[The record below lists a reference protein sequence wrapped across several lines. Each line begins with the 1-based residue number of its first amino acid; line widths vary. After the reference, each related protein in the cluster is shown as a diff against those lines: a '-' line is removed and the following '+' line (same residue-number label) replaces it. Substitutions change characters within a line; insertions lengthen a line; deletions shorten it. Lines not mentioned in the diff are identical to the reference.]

1 MFWLYLTQHSPYLYL
16 PVLSLTTGYYHIGS
30 LLMLIHDA
38 SDIPLDLL
46 KIFMLVD
53 WDILTV
59 SGAHW

>member
-1 MFWLYLTQHSPYLYL
+1 MSF
-16 PVLSLTTGYYHIGS
+16 LSKLIVGYYHIGS

-46 KIFMLVD
+46 KVGMSLD

-59 SGAHW
+59 STLHHHWLVVYMNM